1 MNLNEFIKI
10 ADAKLE
16 AEIGL
21 SVHDLP
27 DIDWY
32 VYFDEDLNDAELTN
46 MADEVVSDIK
56 YDNELV

>member
-1 MNLNEFIKI
+1 MTLNQFINLTNT
-10 ADAKLE
+10 KLE
-16 AEIGL
+16 AEIGM
-21 SVHDLP
+21 STFDLP